1 MKIFQSPTF
10 KAFSE
15 PVAKNNP
22 VFIQSL
28 GICSALAVTVQLNTA
43 IVMALAMTF
52 VTAFS
57 SLTISAMRNV
67 IPRNVRMIVELSVI
81 ASLVILADE
90 VLRAYFYDIS
100 KQLSVFVGLI
110 ITNCIVM
117 GRAET
122 YALGNPPVQSFMDGL
137 GNGAGYGLVLSD
149 RGLYPRT
156 ARRRKT
162 IRFFRGPPGFL
173 RPRIHE
179 HGLHAAGAG
188 GVYHHRPAGVAAEKP
203 DEELSVHPQAAFFG
217 PGRRSR
223 SAEIRDVALLRLRF
237 QAPCGLGLNPN
248 IPFADEHWFG

>member
-1 MKIFQSPTF
+1 MKLTQSAAL

-15 PVAKNNP
+15 PVVKNNP

-28 GICSALAVTVQLNTA
+28 GICSALAVTVQLKTA
-43 IVMALAMTF
+43 IVMALAMTS

-122 YALGNPPVQSFMDGL
+122 YALGNPPLQSFMDGL
-137 GNGAGYGLVLSD
+137 GNGAGYGLVLI
-149 RGLYPRT
+149 
-156 ARRRKT
+156 AVAF
-162 IRFFRGPPGFL
+162 IREL
-173 RPRIHE
+173 
-179 HGLHAAGAG
+179 LGAG
-188 GVYHHRPAGVAAEKP
+188 KLLGFPVV
-203 DEELSVHPQAAFFG
+203 PQFFYDHGYMNMGLMQLAPAAFIIIG
-217 PGRRSR
+217 
-223 SAEIRDVALLRLRF
+223 LLVWL
-237 QAPCGLGLNPN
+237 QKSVTKG
-248 IPFADEHWFG
+248 